1 MCNKQVIMQKTF
13 PNELKLAVI
22 TPVYKK
28 DDSTVAKNYRPVSLL
43 PCFSECF
50 QKIMQKQL
58 FQYIT
63 KFLSSFLKG
72 YRKGFS
78 TQTALLGLVEK

>member
-1 MCNKQVIMQKTF
+1 MQKNF

-22 TPVYKK
+22 TPIYKK

-50 QKIMQKQL
+50 QK
-58 FQYIT
+58 
-63 KFLSSFLKG
+63 
-72 YRKGFS
+72 
-78 TQTALLGLVEK
+78 